1 MSKTMTLE
9 EKLKHYGLS
18 KEEYSMA
25 CGILGE
31 KDGIEGGEREP
42 TQIEWALFSA
52 LWSEHCSYK
61 SSKNHLK
68 NLYNKSEIIVSED
81 GENAGVV
88 DLGQGERVA
97 FKMES
102 HNHPSFIEPFQG
114 AATGVGGIL
123 RDIFTMGAR
132 PIALSNYLCFGES
145 GSDRLQTLVEGV
157 VSGISFYGNCV
168 GVPNV
173 SGQTEFN
180 KTYNTNNLVNAF
192 ALGYYG
198 KDDKIVSSKIRTP
211 GNKVVYV
218 GAKTGK
224 DGVHGASMA
233 SESFDEGSESKR
245 PTIQIGDPFYEKCL
259 IESCLEVMKKGLA
272 ESVQDMGAAGITSSS
287 FEMSVGG
294 GLGLDLDLS
303 KVPLRD
309 QTMNPEEILLS
320 ESQERMLMAVPEANV
335 AEVQKIFSKWGLDAV
350 EIGEVRKEKEI
361 RIFWRNELVCEI
373 NPFDIVER
381 APRYDRPHHKLEW
394 KSIKGEPAL
403 LELEEVYSSLQGCS
417 RNWIYDQY
425 DQRVGAKTISDCS
438 SPIGIVR
445 LPESGRPLGMVLG
458 CRSLLMDLSP
468 ILGGKDSILSPAIQ
482 LSLKGFKPWAVTDC
496 LNFGNPQKENIMSE
510 FTNSLSAMS
519 EACEAFKAPI
529 ISGNVSLYN
538 ETEGENITS
547 TPATC
552 VVGLRDQEL
561 TDADNR
567 LPSSQFAE
575 SGSKLV
581 MLECGDFSWSG
592 YSGDLKGQ
600 TAWGEGDL
608 DIPLVKDF
616 CDYLYEIAL
625 NGDVRSSKL
634 VSKFGPQYA
643 LSQMLGKEIGVKLN
657 PGVTEELLRTEKLY
671 QVILEVDK
679 SFNLPESKFKVVELG
694 ETTEGGVF
702 EYLGKKL
709 SYVERNDLGQAGW
722 EKHLGN

>member
-1 MSKTMTLE
+1 MTLS

-18 KEEYSMA
+18 EDEHKKA
-25 CGILGE
+25 CSIVSGE
-31 KDGIEGGEREP
+31 KEIREL

-132 PIALSNYLCFGES
+132 PIALGNYLCFGAK

-157 VSGISFYGNCV
+157 VEGISFYGNCV
-168 GVPNV
+168 GVPNIT
-173 SGQTEFN
+173 GQTEFN
-180 KTYNTNNLVNAF
+180 KSYNTNNLVNAF

-198 KDDKIVSSKIRTP
+198 KNDKIVSSKIRTP

-245 PTIQIGDPFYEKCL
+245 PTIQIGDPFFEKCL
-259 IESCLEVMKKGLA
+259 IEGCLEVMSKGLA

-294 GLGLDLDLS
+294 GLGLNMDLS

-309 QTMNPEEILLS
+309 SSMDPEEILLS
-320 ESQERMLMAVPEANV
+320 ESQERMLMAVPPENV
-335 AEVQKIFSKWGLDAV
+335 PAVEEIFLKWGLDAV
-350 EIGEVRKEKEI
+350 VIGDVRKEKEI
-361 RIFWRNELVCEI
+361 RILWKGDVICEI
-373 NPFDIVER
+373 DPASIVED
-381 APRYDRPHHKLEW
+381 APRYERPYHNILWSDVEG
-394 KSIKGEPAL
+394 SPAIID
-403 LELEEVYSSLQGCS
+403 LEEAFSSLQGCS
-417 RNWIYDQY
+417 RKWIYDQY
-425 DQRVGAKTISDCS
+425 DQRVGAKTVSDCS
-438 SPIGIVR
+438 TPIGIVR

-458 CRSLLMDLSP
+458 CKPLLMDLNSV
-468 ILGGKDSILSPAIQ
+468 LGGKDSVLAPAIQ

-496 LNFGNPQKENIMSE
+496 LNFGNPQKEKIMSS
-510 FTNSLSAMS
+510 FVSSLGGMS

-538 ETEGENITS
+538 ETEGVNISS
-547 TPATC
+547 TPSTC
-552 VVGLRDQEL
+552 VVGLRDQKL
-561 TDADNR
+561 TDEDNR
-567 LPSSQFAE
+567 LPKSSFTE
-575 SGSKLV
+575 KGSKLI
-581 MLECGDFSWSG
+581 MLECSGLTWSG
-592 YSGDLKGQ
+592 YAGDLKGQ
-600 TAWGEGDL
+600 KPWGKGDL
-608 DIPLVKDF
+608 DVSKVKNF
-616 CDYLYEIAL
+616 CDYLYKLAFDGKL
-625 NGDVRSSKL
+625 KSSKL
-634 VSKFGPQYA
+634 VSKFGPIFTI
-643 LSQMLGKEIGVKLN
+643 SQMITENVGVKIESSLD
-657 PGVTEELLRTEKLY
+657 EETLKTEKLY

-679 SFNLPESKFKVVELG
+679 NFELPSTDFKVTMLG
-694 ETTEGGVF
+694 ETTELSNLESF
-702 EYLGKKL
+702 GKTL
-709 SYVERNDLGQAGW
+709 SFSTIKDLQQKGW
-722 EKHLGN
+722 EQNFGN

>member
-1 MSKTMTLE
+1 MTLN
-9 EKLKHYGLS
+9 EKLKHYGLNS
-18 KEEYSMA
+18 DEYKMA
-25 CGILGE
+25 CGILG
-31 KDGIEGGEREP
+31 KNNGEGEGERVP

-68 NLYNKSEIIVSED
+68 NLYNRSEIIVSED

-132 PIALSNYLCFGES
+132 PIALANYLCFGAT
-145 GSDRLQTLVEGV
+145 GSDRLQTLVESV

-168 GVPNV
+168 GVPNI

-198 KDDKIVSSKIRTP
+198 KEDKIVSSKIRTP

-233 SESFDEGSESKR
+233 SESFDEGSGSKR
-245 PTIQIGDPFYEKCL
+245 LTIQIGDPFFEKCL

-303 KVPLRD
+303 LVPLRD

-320 ESQERMLMAVPEANV
+320 ESQERMLMAVPSKNV
-335 AEVQKIFSKWGLDAV
+335 EEVQKIFFRWGLDAV
-350 EIGEVRKEKEI
+350 VIGEVRKEKEI
-361 RIFWRNELVCEI
+361 RIYWKNELVCEI
-373 NPFDIVER
+373 DPFDIVEG
-381 APRYDRPHHKLEW
+381 APRYNRPHHKLEW
-394 KSIKGEPAL
+394 KEIFGKTET
-403 LELEEVYSSLQGCS
+403 LELEEAFLSLQGCS
-417 RNWIYDQY
+417 RKWIYDQY
-425 DQRVGAKTISDCS
+425 DQRVGAKTVSDCS
-438 SPIGIVR
+438 NPIGVVR

-510 FTNSLSAMS
+510 FTNSLTAMS

-538 ETEGENITS
+538 ETEGQNITS

-552 VVGLRDQEL
+552 VVGLRDQKISDE
-561 TDADNR
+561 DNR
-567 LPSSQFAE
+567 LPKSQFSE
-575 SGSKLV
+575 DGSQVIL
-581 MLECGDFSWSG
+581 LETDDLTWSG
-592 YSGDLKGQ
+592 YTGEVKNKKP
-600 TAWGEGDL
+600 WGEGD
-608 DIPLVKDF
+608 INISKAKDF
-616 CDYLYEIAL
+616 CDYLYTLAFD
-625 NGDVRSSKL
+625 GKFKASRL
-634 VSKFGPQYA
+634 VSKFGPLFS
-643 LSQMLGKEIGVKLN
+643 LSQMLTEEIGVNLEKN
-657 PGVTEELLRTEKLY
+657 ISEEVLKIEKLY
-671 QVILEVDK
+671 QVILEVAPG
-679 SFNLPESKFKVVELG
+679 FELPQSKFKQTLLG
-694 ETTEGGVF
+694 YTNETGSL
-702 EYLGKKL
+702 EYLNKKL
-709 SYVERNDLGQAGW
+709 SFKEIKNLQHKGW
-722 EKHLGN
+722 EKHLGS

>member
-1 MSKTMTLE
+1 MSVMTLN

-18 KEEYSMA
+18 SDEYEMM
-25 CGILGE
+25 CGILG
-31 KDGIEGGEREP
+31 KDTDKGSREP
-42 TQIEWALFSA
+42 TYIEWALFSA

-68 NLYNKSEIIVSED
+68 DLYNKSEIIVSED

-88 DLGQGERVA
+88 DLGEGERVA

-132 PIALSNYLCFGES
+132 PIALANYLCFGAT

-168 GVPNV
+168 GVPNI

-180 KTYNTNNLVNAF
+180 KSYNTNNLVNAF

-320 ESQERMLMAVPEANV
+320 ESQERMLMAVPGENV
-335 AEVQKIFSKWGLDAV
+335 PEVQQIFTKWGLDAV
-350 EIGEVRKEKEI
+350 VIGEVRKEKSI
-361 RIFWRNELVCEI
+361 RIFWKNEMVCEI
-373 NPFDIVER
+373 DPFDIVEG

-394 KSIKGEPAL
+394 KSITGDPEL
-403 LELEEVYSSLQGCS
+403 LELEESFSSLQGCS
-417 RNWIYDQY
+417 RKWIYDQY
-425 DQRVGAKTISDCS
+425 DQRVGAKTVSDCS
-438 SPIGIVR
+438 GPIGIVR

-458 CRSLLMDLSP
+458 CRPLLMDLSP
-468 ILGGKDSILSPAIQ
+468 ILGGLDSILSPAIQ

-519 EACEAFKAPI
+519 SACEAFKAPI

-538 ETEGENITS
+538 ETEGQNITS

-552 VVGLRDQEL
+552 VVGLRDQQL
-561 TDADNR
+561 TDVDNR
-567 LPSSQFAE
+567 LPKSNFAE
-575 SGSKLV
+575 VESKV
-581 MLECGDFSWSG
+581 IMIECGDFTWSG
-592 YSGDLKGQ
+592 YSGDVKNQ
-600 TAWGEGDL
+600 TPWGAGDL
-608 DIPLVKDF
+608 DVNLVKPF
-616 CDYLYEIAL
+616 CDYLEKLAL
-625 NGDVRSSKL
+625 TGEVKSSKL
-634 VSKFGPQYA
+634 VSKFGPMFA
-643 LSQMLGKEIGVKLN
+643 LSQMITDKIGFTVEEDLTDKDLKE
-657 PGVTEELLRTEKLY
+657 ERLY
-671 QVILEVDK
+671 QVILEVRPD
-679 SFNLPESKFKVVELG
+679 FELPQTDFKVVLLG
-694 ETTEGGVF
+694 ETTKSGSLKQKNKEISKSQIDS
-702 EYLGKKL
+702 LQNK
-709 SYVERNDLGQAGW
+709 GW
-722 EKHLGN
+722 EKHLG

>member
-1 MSKTMTLE
+1 MTLT

-18 KEEYSMA
+18 EDEHKRA
-25 CGILGE
+25 KGIVG
-31 KDGIEGGEREP
+31 DRELSG
-42 TQIEWALFSA
+42 IEWALFSS

-61 SSKNHLK
+61 SSKIHLK
-68 NLYNKSEIIVSED
+68 NLYGKSDVVVSED

-132 PIALSNYLCFGES
+132 PIALSNYLCFGEA
-145 GSDRLQTLVEGV
+145 GSDRLEHLVNGV

-168 GVPNV
+168 GVPNI

-198 KDDKIVSSKIRTP
+198 KDDQIVSSKIKTP
-211 GNKVVYV
+211 GHSVVYV

-245 PTIQIGDPFYEKCL
+245 PTVQIGDPFFEKLL

-294 GLGLDLDLS
+294 GLGLELDLS

-320 ESQERMLMAVPEANV
+320 ESQERMLMACDPGNVPEIQA
-335 AEVQKIFSKWGLDAV
+335 IFSKWGLEAV
-350 EIGEVRKEKEI
+350 EIGTVRAEKEI
-361 RIFWRNELVCEI
+361 QIYWKGDMVCEI
-373 NPFDIVER
+373 DPADIVEG
-381 APRYDRPHHKLEW
+381 APRYERPFEIAPWVETADDESSVDYDLNA
-394 KSIKGEPAL
+394 AL
-403 LELEEVYSSLQGCS
+403 TSLQGCS
-417 RNWIYDQY
+417 RQWIYNQY
-425 DQRVGAKTISDCS
+425 DQRVGAKTVADCS

-458 CRSLLMDLSP
+458 CRPLMMELSP
-468 ILGGKDSILSPAIQ
+468 ELGGFDSVLAPMVQ
-482 LSLKGFKPWAVTDC
+482 LSIKGFKPWAVTDC
-496 LNFGNPQKENIMSE
+496 LNFGNPQKSNIMGE
-510 FTNSLSAMS
+510 FVSSLRRMS
-519 EACEAFKAPI
+519 EACELFETPI

-538 ETEGENITS
+538 ETEGQNITS

-552 VVGLRDQEL
+552 VVGLREQTL
-561 TDADNR
+561 TDENISD
-567 LPSSQFAE
+567 LPDSTLTEA
-575 SGSKLV
+575 GSKLL
-581 MLECGDFSWSG
+581 MIETGQLRWSG
-592 YSGDLKGQ
+592 YAGDMVRTEKWGKGELDPQ
-600 TAWGEGDL
+600 TT
-608 DIPLVKDF
+608 KDF
-616 CDYLYEIAL
+616 CDFLRPLAL
-625 NGDVRSSKL
+625 KGDFKSSKL
-634 VSKFGPQYA
+634 VSKFGALYA
-643 LSQMLGKEIGVKLN
+643 LTTMMDDDFGVKIKADVQL
-657 PGVTEELLRTEKLY
+657 ESLKQEKLY
-671 QVILEVDK
+671 QVILEVDAGYE
-679 SFNLPESKFKVVELG
+679 LPKNNFKTIELGVVTSDSTLTAADFKVTNEEIRKQKHL
-694 ETTEGGVF
+694 
-702 EYLGKKL
+702 
-709 SYVERNDLGQAGW
+709 GW
-722 EKHLGN
+722 EKHFGA

>member
-1 MSKTMTLE
+1 MSTMTLT

-18 KEEYSMA
+18 EEEHKKA

-31 KDGIEGGEREP
+31 REP
-42 TQIEWALFSA
+42 SQIEWALFSA

-132 PIALSNYLCFGES
+132 PIALGNYLCFGES

-157 VSGISFYGNCV
+157 VSGISSYGNCV
-168 GVPNV
+168 GVPNIT
-173 SGQTEFN
+173 GQTEFN

-198 KDDKIVSSKIRTP
+198 KEDKIVSSKIRTP

-245 PTIQIGDPFYEKCL
+245 PTIQIGDPFFEKCL
-259 IESCLEVMKKGLA
+259 IEGCLEVMSKGLA

-294 GLGLDLDLS
+294 GLGLDMDLS

-309 QTMNPEEILLS
+309 QTMDPEEILLS
-320 ESQERMLMAVPEANV
+320 ESQERMLMAVPPANV
-335 AEVQKIFSKWGLDAV
+335 EAVEKIFSKWGLDAV
-350 EIGEVRKEKEI
+350 VIGEVRKEKEI
-361 RIFWRNELVCEI
+361 RIFWKGDVICEI
-373 NPFDIVER
+373 DPFDIVEG
-381 APRYDRPHHKLEW
+381 APRYDRPYHNISWSNVE
-394 KSIKGEPAL
+394 GETSNI
-403 LELEEVYSSLQGCS
+403 ELEEAFSSLQGCS
-417 RNWIYDQY
+417 RKWVYDQY

-458 CRSLLMDLSP
+458 CKPLLMDLNP
-468 ILGGKDSILSPAIQ
+468 VLGGKDSVLAPSIQ

-496 LNFGNPQKENIMSE
+496 LNFGNPQKENIMSA
-510 FTNSLSAMS
+510 FVNSLAGMS

-538 ETEGENITS
+538 ETEGANISS
-547 TPATC
+547 TPSTC
-552 VVGLRDQEL
+552 VVGLRDQKL
-561 TDADNR
+561 TDEDNR
-567 LPSSQFAE
+567 LPKSKFTK
-575 SGSKLV
+575 SGSKV
-581 MLECGDFSWSG
+581 IMLECEGLTWSG
-592 YSGDLKGQ
+592 YTGDLKGQ
-600 TAWGEGDL
+600 SPWGFGD
-608 DIPLVKDF
+608 IEVSKVKDF
-616 CDYLYEIAL
+616 CDYLYKLAFK
-625 NGDVRSSKL
+625 GDLKSSKL
-634 VSKFGPQYA
+634 VSKFGPLFT
-643 LSQMLGKEIGVKLN
+643 LSQM
-657 PGVTEELLRTEKLY
+657 VTENIGTKLDSELTDEVLKTEKLY

-679 SFNLPESKFKVVELG
+679 DFEMPETEFKMTVLG
-694 ETTEGGVF
+694 ETTKDATLN
-702 EYLGKKL
+702 YSSKKITSL
-709 SYVERNDLGQAGW
+709 EIDKLQRMGW